1 MKNIFTQLCIGAMLI
16 ANVSA
21 QAQDSLIISEIT
33 DPADDYSGR
42 FIELYNAG
50 SASVDLSAATCYLS
64 RQSNGGTS
72 WGDLELTGIVEAGAT
87 FVIGGSGFQAL
98 YGFSPDQE
106 SGILIGNGDDA
117 YALFTGGN
125 HETGELHDIMGVI
138 DVDGTG
144 EAWEYEDSRALRVV
158 SVLRPNTMWT
168 AAEWEIS
175 SADVADCN
183 PGTHNGSVVIDPPQ
197 AEDYAIALL
206 NDTVNWGQPVEV
218 SVWVSELSVADNIIS
233 YQFHIAYDPQV
244 LEYTGFAVAGTL
256 AEGGTAVIN
265 SELAGDLA
273 VGYMTTTALVGEG
286 EILKLQFDAI
296 VLDTTG
302 MFISDVY
309 LNNSPVVNLTDG
321 TVIITETAPPTAAIT
336 YSDTVN
342 RFADTL
348 LITATL
354 SEAMDAGNPL
364 WLSMDGAVNIGAV
377 EMTRLSETV
386 YTFLYPIPKAGGE
399 VSLTLSNGTDLWG
412 NEVVAEPS
420 AGAAF
425 NIIPFVP
432 GDVDDDGMIL
442 AYDAALTLQYSVG
455 IDPLPEVDPMPWENW
470 RDSTAN
476 VDGIGGIT
484 AHDAGMILQYSA
496 GIISDFSGASL
507 KSAYGAT
514 VTLEVVDRHIVFYA
528 HGELLGFNLSTANTQ
543 EVLGIPVVLNEDYMS
558 AVNMTGSN
566 YRVGLC
572 TAFPPVAERTAIL
585 KIPIQ
590 HSGTV
595 TFQMMVN
602 TMERALKM
610 DLATGLTVQE
620 DAFIEI
626 YPNPVTDLLKISG
639 LKGPL
644 RTGIYNIHGQLL
656 STFVTDGNDREIDV
670 SDLFPGIYILRITQD
685 GKCVIKKFSKQ

>member
-1 MKNIFTQLCIGAMLI
+1 MKNIFTQLCMGAMLI
-16 ANVSA
+16 AIVSA
-21 QAQDSLIISEIT
+21 QAQDSLFISELT

-50 SASVDLSAATCYLS
+50 SEALDLSATACYLS

-72 WGDLELTGIVEAGAT
+72 WGDLQLTGIVEAGAT

-106 SGILIGNGDDA
+106 SGILIGNGDDT
-117 YALFTGGN
+117 YALFTGGD
-125 HETGELHDIMGVI
+125 HETGVLHDIMGAI

-144 EAWEYEDSRALRVV
+144 EAWEYEDSRALRVA
-158 SVLRPNTMWT
+158 SVLRPNEVWT
-168 AAEWEIS
+168 AAEWEIT
-175 SADVADCN
+175 SANVADCN

-218 SVWVSELSVADNIIS
+218 PVRVSELSVADNIIS
-233 YQFHIAYDPQV
+233 YQFHIAYDPLV
-244 LEYTGFAVAGTL
+244 LEYTGFTVVGTL

-265 SELAGDLA
+265 SDLAGELA
-273 VGYMTTTALVGEG
+273 VGYMTTTALAGEG
-286 EILKLQFDAI
+286 QILILQFNAL

-321 TVIITETAPPTAAIT
+321 TVIVTETAPPTAAIT

-348 LITATL
+348 LITATF
-354 SEAMDAGNPL
+354 SEAMSAANPVLLGMAGAI
-364 WLSMDGAVNIGAV
+364 SETDM
-377 EMTRLSETV
+377 EMTRLSESL
-386 YTFLYPIPKAGGE
+386 YSYSYPIPKAGGE
-399 VSLTLSNGTDLWG
+399 VSLSLSNGTDLWG

-432 GDVDDDGMIL
+432 GDVDDDGKIL
-442 AYDAALTLQYSVG
+442 AYDAALSLQFSVG
-455 IDPLPEVDPMPWENW
+455 IDPLPGVDPMPWENW

-496 GIISDFSGASL
+496 GIISDFSGTSL
-507 KSAYGAT
+507 KSAFGAT
-514 VTLEVVDRHIVFYA
+514 ISMEVEDMYLVFYTY
-528 HGELLGFNLSTANTQ
+528 GELLGFNLNIENTQ
-543 EVLGIPVVLNEDYMS
+543 GILGIPVVLNEAYMS
-558 AVNMTGSN
+558 AVNMTSGN

-572 TAFPPVAERTAIL
+572 TAFPAAEGTPFM
-585 KIPIQ
+585 KIPLKKN
-590 HSGTV
+590 GTL
-595 TFQMMVN
+595 TLQMMVN
-602 TMERALKM
+602 TMEQALKL
-610 DLATGLTVQE
+610 DLATGLSGGVSE
-620 DAFIEI
+620 SIKI
-626 YPNPVTDLLKISG
+626 YPNPVTDRLKISG
-639 LKGPL
+639 LKGSA
-644 RTGIYNIHGQLL
+644 RAGIYNIHGQLL

-670 SDLFPGIYILRITQD
+670 SDLSPGVYMLRFELD
-685 GKCVIKKFSKQ
+685 GKCEVRRFSKQ